1 VGGKPLA
8 LHVAGACVCVCVRV
22 YVCHCPLFTCFAGTK
37 VQILT
42 PEERQFSRWRTYALA
57 ARVTANVAAV
67 ASVPACKAYIQV
79 LSLFAY
85 CFASTTIHNLTP
97 EELRARD

>member
-1 VGGKPLA
+1 MGGEPLA
-8 LHVAGACVCVCVRV
+8 LHVAGVCVCVCV
-22 YVCHCPLFTCFAGTK
+22 CPCTLFTFLLVQK

-42 PEERQFSRWRTYALA
+42 LEERQFSRWRTYALA

-79 LSLFAY
+79 LSLLALLEQ
-85 CFASTTIHNLTP
+85 T
-97 EELRARD
+97 